1 MLHLIMEVSPP
12 PCSVFQL
19 PPTDTAASSS
29 DTFSLSLFEEQDK
42 SDRSSIPT
50 ANSDY
55 HLLMLQSAMLQS
67 AMFKS
72 ASEPSPVSTEM
83 VQPFD
88 LTEIELTTSAYNP
101 SYPPAHSSVEDAGS
115 AFEVGAPL
123 SLQTDADPPRDFL
136 DLLDTMQHQQQG
148 VSGERPQ
155 SMCRPP
161 SSKWMPTPER
171 PPMFPQKLY

>member
-72 ASEPSPVSTEM
+72 ASESSPVSTEM

-88 LTEIELTTSAYNP
+88 LTEIELTTSA
-101 SYPPAHSSVEDAGS
+101 
-115 AFEVGAPL
+115 FEVGAPL
-123 SLQTDADPPRDFL
+123 SLQTDVDPPRDFL

>member
-19 PPTDTAASSS
+19 PPSDTAASSS
-29 DTFSLSLFEEQDK
+29 DTSLPLFEEQGK
-42 SDRSSIPT
+42 SNPSSIPT
-50 ANSDY
+50 ANSGL
-55 HLLMLQSAMLQS
+55 HLLMLQS

-72 ASEPSPVSTEM
+72 APETSPISAET

-115 AFEVGAPL
+115 AFEMDAPL
-123 SLQTDADPPRDFL
+123 SPQTDADPPRDFL

-148 VSGERPQ
+148 VSGERL
-155 SMCRPP
+155 CRPP